1 MRIARPSTLW
11 RFLSGELWKLLFVT
25 ALVMVVVFSFALAI
39 KPLADG
45 RISSLDAL
53 WLMALAAV
61 PMLQYALPFAAGFAA
76 TLSYHRMAQDNE
88 LTAVYA
94 GGMSHRAVLVPAMIS
109 GAVLSV
115 VLLLMAD
122 QAMPRFWRKIQE
134 IVTNDFTRLISS
146 SIARGQSLVAPDGRR
161 VLYADKLIERE
172 VDPVAASAGAVKHF
186 TLLGVVVIERKI
198 GTGLAWQASAARA
211 SVTVYR
217 GGDDQESEERGRSLT
232 VVMRLSDS
240 VGGKKGGTTGQ
251 AGESTLSFVVP
262 SEWREDPKFF
272 SFAEMTKALND
283 PRRLSDAAALHR
295 GVASMLAER
304 SAADRLRAT
313 LERDGRATMS
323 DLSGRTVTIRA
334 AGLARVPGIASG
346 ALSEGVTSATPTAK
360 DGFALI
366 AKNGWIEARTTLE
379 DGRVRTQR
387 SRRAWASVPPAL
399 EGEASLLSIRMQ
411 EVTTFGG
418 GGADGETTT
427 TIEREAGA
435 EEGSVAGVIKEYE
448 IPNLRLSDDPLPG
461 LVAMS
466 SEELRAKTRQRLSGE
481 PQDKAL
487 ASALAR
493 YDSAVINGERE
504 VLSKLHERIA
514 AAMVSGLMVV
524 LGAVMGMRLG
534 SSYPLAVYLWSF
546 LPALGAV
553 LLISGGQRAMAA
565 WGAPGLVIIYGGAVA
580 MGLLTFAQYRAL
592 KWT

>member
-11 RFLSGELWKLLFVT
+11 RFLSGELWKLLIVT
-25 ALVMVVVFSFALAI
+25 SLVMVVVFSFALAI

-115 VLLLMAD
+115 ALLLMAD

-232 VVMRLSDS
+232 VVMRLADS

-272 SFAEMTKALND
+272 SFAEMTRALND

-323 DLSGRTVTIRA
+323 DLSGRTVMIRA

-346 ALSEGVTSATPTAK
+346 TLSEGVTSATPTAK

-379 DGRVRTQR
+379 DGRVRVQR
-387 SRRAWASVPPAL
+387 GRRAWASVPPAL

-418 GGADGETTT
+418 GSTDGEP
-427 TIEREAGA
+427 EAGRETGGA
-435 EEGSVAGVIKEYE
+435 EDGAVAGVIKEYE

-461 LVAMS
+461 LVAMT
-466 SEELRAKTRQRLSGE
+466 SEELRAKARQRLSGE
-481 PQDKAL
+481 PQDKSL
-487 ASALAR
+487 ASALSR
-493 YDSAVINGERE
+493 YDASVISGERE

-565 WGAPGLVIIYGGAVA
+565 WGMPGLVIIYGGALA

>member
-115 VLLLMAD
+115 ALLLMAD

-186 TLLGVVVIERKI
+186 ILLGVVVIERKI

-232 VVMRLSDS
+232 VVMRLADS

-323 DLSGRTVTIRA
+323 DLSGRTVMIRA

-346 ALSEGVTSATPTAK
+346 TLSEGVTSATPTAK
-360 DGFALI
+360 DGFALL
-366 AKNGWIEARTTLE
+366 AKGGWIEARTTLE
-379 DGRVRTQR
+379 DGRVRVQR
-387 SRRAWASVPPAL
+387 ARRAWASVPPAL

-411 EVTTFGG
+411 EVTTSGG
-418 GGADGETTT
+418 GSEAEPTTEPSGEGEGGA
-427 TIEREAGA
+427 
-435 EEGSVAGVIKEYE
+435 VAGVIKEYE

-466 SEELRAKTRQRLSGE
+466 SEELRTKARQRLSSE
-481 PQDKAL
+481 PQDKSL

-565 WGAPGLVIIYGGAVA
+565 WGAPGLVIIYGGALA